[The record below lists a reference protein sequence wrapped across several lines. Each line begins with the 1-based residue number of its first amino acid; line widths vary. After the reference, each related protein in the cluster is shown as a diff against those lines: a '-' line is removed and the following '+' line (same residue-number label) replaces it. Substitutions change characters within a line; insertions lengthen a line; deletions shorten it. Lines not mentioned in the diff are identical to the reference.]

1 MENGLMSKER
11 MKKMQSFTI
20 YQLQNLQNCQTMIKK
35 ELNMDKSQD
44 IKIIT
49 SLLFEHFKKIA
60 LNSEETASIIGRSE
74 DYLKKDREEAIG
86 IPFTRVNGKERGK
99 PLYNITAIAKALVQN
114 EKRVF

>member
-1 MENGLMSKER
+1 MYK
-11 MKKMQSFTI
+11 
-20 YQLQNLQNCQTMIKK
+20 LQNLQNCQTVIKK

-49 SLLFEHFKKIA
+49 SLLFEHFQKIA

>member
-1 MENGLMSKER
+1 MY
-11 MKKMQSFTI
+11 TP
-20 YQLQNLQNCQTMIKK
+20 QNSQISQTVKKK